1 MCLMVRDAKSLHDVQ
16 SSEQEQMMRTI
27 IAFLMQFIREGWI
40 CCVLHQS
47 PVRAP
52 EIPRLIDPLWLT
64 TGRHMRACYYGNVV
78 RHDIVLLEMILSKE
92 AQQFLFSFLFYFI
105 RCLLSPVGSR
115 AHRL

>member
-52 EIPRLIDPLWLT
+52 EIPRLIDP
-64 TGRHMRACYYGNVV
+64 
-78 RHDIVLLEMILSKE
+78 
-92 AQQFLFSFLFYFI
+92 
-105 RCLLSPVGSR
+105 
-115 AHRL
+115 